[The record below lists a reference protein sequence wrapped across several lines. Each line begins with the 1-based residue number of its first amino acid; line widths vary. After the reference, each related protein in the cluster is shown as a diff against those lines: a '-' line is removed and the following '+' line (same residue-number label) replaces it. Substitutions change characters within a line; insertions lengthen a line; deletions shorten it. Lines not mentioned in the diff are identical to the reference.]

1 MQAGQGSSGVIIPMS
16 EIKRISTGVMM
27 PVIRKLLE
35 NDKRVRITV
44 TGNSMYPFLR
54 ENKDSVE
61 LITCSF
67 PGIRSG
73 DIILIQRDDSA
84 YVLHRVIFKK
94 KEHVYINGDAQRSLE
109 GPIRRDQILAKVNTV
124 WREGAEIS
132 VNNIVWKVLA
142 FLWFCILPFR
152 KTIIF
157 RYHKFRSIQR
167 KYSN

>member
-1 MQAGQGSSGVIIPMS
+1 MS

-27 PVIRKLLE
+27 PVIQKLLE
-35 NDKRVRITV
+35 NDKSVRITV

-61 LITCSF
+61 LITCFFSE
-67 PGIRSG
+67 IRIG

-84 YVLHRVIFKK
+84 YVLHRVIFKR

-109 GPIRRDQILAKVNTV
+109 GPIRKDQILAKVNTV
-124 WREGAEIS
+124 WRKETEIP
-132 VNNIVWKVLA
+132 VNDFRWRILA

-152 KTIIF
+152 KTIIC
-157 RYHKFRSIQR
+157 RYHEFRSLQR
-167 KYSN
+167 KFNH

>member
-1 MQAGQGSSGVIIPMS
+1 MS

-27 PVIRKLLE
+27 PVIRKFLE
-35 NDKRVRITV
+35 DDKSVRITV

-54 ENKDSVE
+54 DNKDSVE

-67 PGIRSG
+67 SEIRAG

-109 GPIRRDQILAKVNTV
+109 GPIRKDQILAKVTTV
-124 WREGAEIS
+124 WRKRAEIS
-132 VNNIVWKVLA
+132 VNNILWKTLA

-157 RYHKFRSIQR
+157 RYHKLRSIQR

>member
-1 MQAGQGSSGVIIPMS
+1 MY
-16 EIKRISTGVMM
+16 EIKRVSTGVMM

-35 NDKRVRITV
+35 NDKSVRISV

-67 PGIRSG
+67 PEIRAG

-94 KEHVYINGDAQRSLE
+94 KEYVYINGDAQRSLE
-109 GPIRRDQILAKVNTV
+109 GPIRKDQILAKVTTV
-124 WREGAEIS
+124 WRKGAEIP
-132 VNNIVWKVLA
+132 VNNILWKTLS
-142 FLWFCILPFR
+142 FLWFCMLPFR

-157 RYHKFRSIQR
+157 RYHKFRSLQR
-167 KYSN
+167 RYSI